1 MGWVVW
7 AGSYGL
13 VTLAGVLRVVA
24 AWPGWW
30 TMTVLEVAA
39 AAWVA
44 VFALF
49 VAHYGPMLVRPRH
62 DA

>member
-1 MGWVVW
+1 
-7 AGSYGL
+7 

-24 AWPGWW
+24 AWPGLW
-30 TMTVLEVAA
+30 MMALLEVAA

-44 VFALF
+44 AFALF
-49 VAHYGPMLVRPRH
+49 VAHYGPMLVRPRS